1 MRGCVRPLPLNSTG
15 LRPTAL
21 MSNYT
26 ISNDVLT
33 QELQRIGSLIATRQL
48 PQAAQAL
55 NEARKRFGDDSR
67 IFLLAS
73 RLAEQAGNPEGA
85 LKAARQ
91 AQAAAPGWQ
100 VAEMELAMLL
110 LRQGKPA
117 DALVHAKRGVSFA
130 PDDLSVISRA
140 AGVAI
145 QANDLPSTVTWL
157 KKLVELRPEEFIY
170 RSTLA
175 KQLLAAGEAQE
186 AMALYNELVQEQ
198 PWDTEILSGRARAAL
213 ALGLLSQAKQDAEA
227 LVQLEPSNSSHQHVL
242 TLARGEQPTSLPED
256 EIKARFDSAA
266 PTFDQTLWRELEY
279 RVPQRAADIL
289 LQAYP
294 DRKFNLLDLGCG
306 TGLVG
311 ACVGR
316 IDGYIIGVD
325 LSEEMIRKAAQ
336 HGVYERFHTVNVI
349 DALRNTP
356 ADHYEAITCCDV
368 LLYVGDLS
376 EVIPNALRI
385 LKPGGHFI
393 FSCESAAE
401 DEEDMVLR
409 PTNRFAHKASAVQ
422 QWCEKAGFKDIEIEQ
437 LPQLRLE
444 AGEPLPGFL
453 VTARKSQLVH

>member
-1 MRGCVRPLPLNSTG
+1 
-15 LRPTAL
+15 
-21 MSNYT
+21 MSKYT

-55 NEARKRFGDDSR
+55 NDARKRFGADSR

-73 RLAEQAGNPEGA
+73 RLAEQAGNPDGA
-85 LKAARQ
+85 LQAARQ
-91 AQAAAPGWQ
+91 ALTAAPGWQ

-117 DALVHAKRGVSFA
+117 DALVHARRGVSFA
-130 PDDLSVISRA
+130 PDDLSVVSRA
-140 AGVAI
+140 AGIAI
-145 QANDLPSTVTWL
+145 QANDLPTTVAWL
-157 KKLVELRPEEFIY
+157 RKLVELKPDDYDY
-170 RSTLA
+170 RSLLA
-175 KQLLAAGEAQE
+175 KQLLAADEAEE
-186 AMALYNELVQEQ
+186 AMNMYNELVQEQ
-198 PWDTEILSGRARAAL
+198 PWDTETLSGRARAAL
-213 ALGLLSQAKQDAEA
+213 ALGQLAQAKQDAEA

-242 TLARGEQPTSLPED
+242 ALARGEQPTTLPED

-266 PTFDQTLWRELEY
+266 STFDQTLWRELQY
-279 RVPQRAADIL
+279 RVPQKAADIL
-289 LQAYP
+289 LQAHP

-311 ACVGR
+311 LCVGR

-336 HGVYERFHTVNVI
+336 HGVYERFHTVNVL

-356 ADHYEAITCCDV
+356 TDHYEAITCCDV
-368 LLYVGDLS
+368 LVYVGDLS

-393 FSCESAAE
+393 FSCESASE
-401 DEEDMVLR
+401 DEEDLVLR
-409 PTNRFAHKASAVQ
+409 PTSRFAHKASAVRK
-422 QWCEKAGFKDIEIEQ
+422 WCESAGFEDIQIEL

-453 VTARKSQLVH
+453 VTARKSQSAH